1 MSDKLSIIQHDIYH
15 SLQCLIGVVTI
26 VSTMLLVHRLD
37 QCKPVDNS
45 HENMLGYIHAFCWIG
60 LIILVIKA
68 FVAGTQYTRG
78 NVVDNNSNVMY
89 GLRVAFHC
97 VVVLI
102 AIMTL
107 SYLSKTN
114 INKCSNI
121 QGYINQMAI
130 SDINP
135 NNTNALVSWVIIL
148 SILVLVFS
156 VKHLV
161 WTIGSTDFVK
171 RLVSKVSSG
180 RGGPSVSTARRNF

>member
-15 SLQCLIGVVTI
+15 SLQCLISVVMI
-26 VSTMLLVHRLD
+26 VSTMLLVHRLE

-45 HENMLGYIHAFCWIG
+45 HENMLNYIHTFCWIG
-60 LIILVIKA
+60 LAILFIKA

-78 NVVDNNSNVMY
+78 SVTDNNGNVMV
-89 GLRVAFHC
+89 GLRVALHV

-102 AIMTL
+102 AIMVL

-114 INKCSNI
+114 INKCSNV

-135 NNTNALVSWVIIL
+135 NNTNALVSWVIVL
-148 SILVLVFS
+148 SLLVLVCA
-156 VKHLV
+156 VKHLL
-161 WTIGSTDFVK
+161 WTIGSTDAVK
-171 RLVSKVSSG
+171 KMVSKVSAG
-180 RGGPSVSTARRNF
+180 RGGASAGFSSRRI